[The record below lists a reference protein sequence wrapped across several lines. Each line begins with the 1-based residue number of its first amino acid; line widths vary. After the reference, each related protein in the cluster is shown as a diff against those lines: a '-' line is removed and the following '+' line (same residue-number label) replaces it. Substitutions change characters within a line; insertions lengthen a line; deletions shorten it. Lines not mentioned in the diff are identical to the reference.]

1 MTTVSTL
8 PFLCGA
14 LAAFWLWLGI
24 RSFARGHI
32 GTAGLVSVLVWI
44 ACLAAWGVVTARWAL
59 SGYYR
64 SAEFYSLLPGLWW
77 PMIPAFITVGILAL
91 PPFRRA
97 LHAIASH
104 NARSLVMVQALR
116 IAAIGGVLKGLSG
129 LLPPSFALP
138 VGIPDMLFGLS
149 ALALAVLWPTKGRP
163 TRTLIAWNLIGIAVI
178 LPAPILMQ
186 LGLPGPL
193 HIFTST
199 PDARALFEYPM
210 VLAPTLVVPL
220 FITMNAIHAAV
231 LWTGPTDSGRDA

>member
-1 MTTVSTL
+1 MPSVSTL

-14 LAAFWLWLGI
+14 LAAFWLWLSV
-24 RSFARGHI
+24 RSFNRGHI

-44 ACLAAWGVVTARWAL
+44 VCLAAWGVVTAHWAL
-59 SGYYR
+59 NGYYK
-64 SAEFYSLLPGLWW
+64 SAGFYALLPGLWW
-77 PMIPAFITVGILAL
+77 PMIPAFITIGTLAL

-97 LHAIASH
+97 LLAIASH
-104 NARSLVMVQALR
+104 NARSLVVIQALR
-116 IAAIGGVLKGLSG
+116 IAAIGGVLKGFNG

-149 ALALAVLWPTKGRP
+149 ALVLAGFCKLEGWSA
-163 TRTLIAWNLIGIAVI
+163 RTLIAWNLIGIAVI

-193 HIFTST
+193 HILTST

-210 VLAPTLVVPL
+210 VLGPTLVVPV
-220 FITMNAIHAAV
+220 FITINAIHATV
-231 LWTGPTDSGRDA
+231 LWMGPADSGRDA